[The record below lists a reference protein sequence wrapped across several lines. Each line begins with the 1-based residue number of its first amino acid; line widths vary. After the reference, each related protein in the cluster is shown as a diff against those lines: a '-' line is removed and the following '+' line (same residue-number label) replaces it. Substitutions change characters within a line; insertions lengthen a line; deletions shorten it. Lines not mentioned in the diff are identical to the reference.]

1 VAEHDFRRIRGGRR
15 VEASIDDGYAVV
27 TLIYKDRSAISYT
40 SESRPLPHR
49 FPAEPTM
56 ADLLDWGQAQLE
68 QETGS
73 DV

>member
-1 VAEHDFRRIRGGRR
+1 MAEHDFRRIRGGRR
-15 VEASIDDGYAVV
+15 VEASIDGGYAVV

-40 SESRPLPHR
+40 SESRQLPHP

-56 ADLLDWGQAQLE
+56 DALLDWGQAQLE
-68 QETGS
+68 EESSS